1 MANKGAALHRVEVC
15 KNLKHLNWVVWF
27 YSGQMAFLEV
37 PTTEVFMCYGKQV
50 GMTIMVSNRLEKQLS
65 REKNIHT
72 EWAPFLQ
79 ANTPFSKGSLGITED
94 KHRNLSTHL

>member
-37 PTTEVFMCYGKQV
+37 PTTEVFMCHGKQV

-65 REKNIHT
+65 REKIYTLNEPHFYEPTPHFLRDLLASLKISIEISQRT
-72 EWAPFLQ
+72 E
-79 ANTPFSKGSLGITED
+79 
-94 KHRNLSTHL
+94 